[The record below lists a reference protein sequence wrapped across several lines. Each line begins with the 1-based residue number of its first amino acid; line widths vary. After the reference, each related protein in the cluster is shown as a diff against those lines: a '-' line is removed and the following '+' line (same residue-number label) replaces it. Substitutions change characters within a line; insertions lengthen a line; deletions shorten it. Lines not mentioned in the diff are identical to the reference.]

1 MISIKYKEMYDVFIN
16 HYKNKHVNPWHEIS
30 ESELDKLYNNTIS
43 NQDINDDYSFNYLMN
58 VILKRLSGEVD
69 AHSKYDDV
77 KMIPMN
83 FRIFGEDVIINYPD
97 NLKGYELISI
107 NGYDKKDVLNQL
119 DDVIT
124 YGTEGK
130 RIYELEKTLF
140 NKKKMFG
147 IPMFRSADS
156 LVMSFKKTDGRIIT
170 REFKKDEEYSE
181 EEMFDWDIFAY
192 GNVGTYGV
200 KDKKLIINYSSVQNK
215 FKSNI
220 ENMMVE
226 ISKLDLSEIDT
237 IIVDIRGNTGGNSGL
252 NKPLIDFIIKTKKRI
267 ICLTDYRV
275 FSSGKSL
282 LVDLIKLGAI
292 TIGTGISTPLNC
304 YGNSDWI
311 EYNGYRFSS
320 SSCFFAPNYEWSA
333 SSKEEY
339 KSEVRD
345 EFITPVIFM
354 PDVYIEQSKE
364 DYLNGIDNVLE
375 YALSMENEKS
385 L

>member
-30 ESELDKLYNNTIS
+30 ESELDKLYNNIVS
-43 NQDINDDYSFNYLMN
+43 NQDIDDDYSFNYLMN
-58 VILKRLSGEVD
+58 VILKRLSGGVD
-69 AHSKYDDV
+69 AHSKFDDV

-83 FRIFGEDVIINYPD
+83 FRIFGEDVIINYPN

-107 NGYDKKDVLNQL
+107 NGYDIKDVLDQL

-124 YGTEGK
+124 YGTEEK
-130 RIYELEKTLF
+130 RIYELEKALF

-147 IPMFRSADS
+147 IPMFSGTDS
-156 LVMSFKKTDGRIIT
+156 LVMSFKKTDGSIIT

-220 ENMMVE
+220 ENMMSE

-311 EYNGYRFSS
+311 EYNDYRFSS

-339 KSEVRD
+339 ESEVRD

>member
-30 ESELDKLYNNTIS
+30 ESELDKLYNNIVS

-69 AHSKYDDV
+69 AHSKFDDV

-107 NGYDKKDVLNQL
+107 NGFDIKDVLNQL

-124 YGTEGK
+124 YGTEEK
-130 RIYELEKTLF
+130 RIYELEKALF

-147 IPMFRSADS
+147 IPMFRGADS
-156 LVMSFKKTDGRIIT
+156 LVMSFKKADGSIIT

-192 GNVGTYGV
+192 GNVGTYSV

-220 ENMMVE
+220 ENMMSE

-252 NKPLIDFIIKTKKRI
+252 NKPLIDFITGSKKRI

-320 SSCFFAPNYEWSA
+320 SSCFFAPNYGWSA

>member
-1 MISIKYKEMYDVFIN
+1 MIYIKYKEMYDVFIN

-30 ESELDKLYNNTIS
+30 ESELDKLYNNIVS

-58 VILKRLSGEVD
+58 VILKRLCGEVD

-292 TIGTGISTPLNC
+292 TIGAGISTPLNC

-364 DYLNGIDNVLE
+364 DYLNGIDNVLD

>member
-30 ESELDKLYNNTIS
+30 ESELNKLYNNIVS
-43 NQDINDDYSFNYLMN
+43 NQDIDDDYSFNYLMN

-107 NGYDKKDVLNQL
+107 NGFDIKEVLNQL

-130 RIYELEKTLF
+130 RIYELEKALF

-156 LVMSFKKTDGRIIT
+156 LVMSFKKTDGSIIT

-320 SSCFFAPNYEWSA
+320 SSCSFAPNYEWSA

>member
-30 ESELDKLYNNTIS
+30 ESELDKIYNNIVS

-58 VILKRLSGEVD
+58 VILKRLSGELD

-107 NGYDKKDVLNQL
+107 NGFDIKDVLNQL

-130 RIYELEKTLF
+130 RIYELEKALF

-156 LVMSFKKTDGRIIT
+156 LVMSFKKTDGSIIT

-192 GNVGTYGV
+192 GNVATYSV

-220 ENMMVE
+220 ENMMME

-267 ICLTDYRV
+267 LCFTDYRV
-275 FSSGKSL
+275 FSSGKFL
-282 LVDLIKLGAI
+282 LVDLIRLGAI

-364 DYLNGIDNVLE
+364 DYLNEIDNVLE
-375 YALSMENEKS
+375 YALSMEDKKI

>member
-1 MISIKYKEMYDVFIN
+1 M
-16 HYKNKHVNPWHEIS
+16 
-30 ESELDKLYNNTIS
+30 
-43 NQDINDDYSFNYLMN
+43 
-58 VILKRLSGEVD
+58 
-69 AHSKYDDV
+69 
-77 KMIPMN
+77 
-83 FRIFGEDVIINYPD
+83 
-97 NLKGYELISI
+97 
-107 NGYDKKDVLNQL
+107 
-119 DDVIT
+119 
-124 YGTEGK
+124 
-130 RIYELEKTLF
+130 
-140 NKKKMFG
+140 
-147 IPMFRSADS
+147 
-156 LVMSFKKTDGRIIT
+156 
-170 REFKKDEEYSE
+170 
-181 EEMFDWDIFAY
+181 
-192 GNVGTYGV
+192 
-200 KDKKLIINYSSVQNK
+200 
-215 FKSNI
+215 
-220 ENMMVE
+220 E

-339 KSEVRD
+339 ESEVRD

-364 DYLNGIDNVLE
+364 DYLNGIDSVLE
-375 YALSMENEKS
+375 YVMSMENEKI

>member
-30 ESELDKLYNNTIS
+30 ESELDKLYNNIVS

-77 KMIPMN
+77 KMITMN

-107 NGYDKKDVLNQL
+107 NGYDIKDVLDQL

-124 YGTEGK
+124 YGTEEK
-130 RIYELEKTLF
+130 RIYELEKALF

-147 IPMFRSADS
+147 IPMFRGADS

-220 ENMMVE
+220 ENMMSE

-252 NKPLIDFIIKTKKRI
+252 NKPLIDFIIKSKKGI

>member
-30 ESELDKLYNNTIS
+30 ESELDKLYNNIVS

-83 FRIFGEDVIINYPD
+83 FRIFGKDVIINYPD
-97 NLKGYELISI
+97 NLKVYELISI
-107 NGYDKKDVLNQL
+107 NGYDIKDVLDQL

-130 RIYELEKTLF
+130 RIYELEKALF
-140 NKKKMFG
+140 NKKKMLG
-147 IPMFRSADS
+147 IPMFSGTDS
-156 LVMSFKKTDGRIIT
+156 LVMSFKKTDGSIIT

-252 NKPLIDFIIKTKKRI
+252 NKPLIDFITKSKKRI

>member
-30 ESELDKLYNNTIS
+30 ESELDKLYNNIVS

-77 KMIPMN
+77 KMITMN

-107 NGYDKKDVLNQL
+107 NGYDIKDVLDQL

-130 RIYELEKTLF
+130 RIYELEKALF

-147 IPMFRSADS
+147 IPMFRGADS
-156 LVMSFKKTDGRIIT
+156 LVMSFKKTDGSIIT

>member
-1 MISIKYKEMYDVFIN
+1 MISIKYKKMYDVFIN

-30 ESELDKLYNNTIS
+30 ESELDKLYNNIVS

-107 NGYDKKDVLNQL
+107 NGYDIKDVLDQL

-124 YGTEGK
+124 YGTGGK
-130 RIYELEKTLF
+130 RIYELEKALF

-147 IPMFRSADS
+147 IPMFRGADS
-156 LVMSFKKTDGRIIT
+156 LVMSFKKVDGSIIT

-220 ENMMVE
+220 ENMMSE

-345 EFITPVIFM
+345 EFITPVIFI

-364 DYLNGIDNVLE
+364 DCLNGIDNVLE

>member
-30 ESELDKLYNNTIS
+30 ESELDKLYNNIVS
-43 NQDINDDYSFNYLMN
+43 NQDIDNDYSFNYLMN

-107 NGYDKKDVLNQL
+107 NGFDIKDVLDQL

-130 RIYELEKTLF
+130 RIYELEKALF
-140 NKKKMFG
+140 NKNKMFG
-147 IPMFRSADS
+147 IPMFRGADS
-156 LVMSFKKTDGRIIT
+156 LVMSFKKADGSIIT

-192 GNVGTYGV
+192 GNVATYSV

-220 ENMMVE
+220 ENMMNE
-226 ISKLDLSEIDT
+226 INKLDLSEIDT

>member
-30 ESELDKLYNNTIS
+30 ESELDKLYNNIVS

-83 FRIFGEDVIINYPD
+83 FRIFGKDVIINYPD
-97 NLKGYELISI
+97 NLKVYELISI
-107 NGYDKKDVLNQL
+107 NGYDIKDVLDQL

-130 RIYELEKTLF
+130 RIYELEKALF
-140 NKKKMFG
+140 NKKKMLG
-147 IPMFRSADS
+147 IPMFSGTDS
-156 LVMSFKKTDGRIIT
+156 LVMSFKKTDGSIIT

-252 NKPLIDFIIKTKKRI
+252 NKPLIDFITRSKKRI

-345 EFITPVIFM
+345 EFITPVIFI

>member
-30 ESELDKLYNNTIS
+30 ESELDKLYNNIVS

-58 VILKRLSGEVD
+58 VILKRLCGEVD

>member
-30 ESELDKLYNNTIS
+30 ESELDKLYNNIVS

-107 NGYDKKDVLNQL
+107 NGYDIKDVLDQL

-130 RIYELEKTLF
+130 RIYELEKALF

-147 IPMFRSADS
+147 IPMFRGTDS
-156 LVMSFKKTDGRIIT
+156 LVMSFKKVDGSIIT

-252 NKPLIDFIIKTKKRI
+252 NKPLIDFIIKSKKGI

>member
-30 ESELDKLYNNTIS
+30 ESELDKLYNNIVS

-58 VILKRLSGEVD
+58 VILKRLSGEMD

-107 NGYDKKDVLNQL
+107 NGFDIKDVLNQL

-130 RIYELEKTLF
+130 RIYELEKALF

-147 IPMFRSADS
+147 IPMFRGADS
-156 LVMSFKKTDGRIIT
+156 LVMSFKKADGSIIT

-192 GNVGTYGV
+192 GNVGTYSV
-200 KDKKLIINYSSVQNK
+200 KDKKLIINYSSIQNK

-220 ENMMVE
+220 VNMMME

-252 NKPLIDFIIKTKKRI
+252 NKPLIDFIIKTKK
-267 ICLTDYRV
+267 
-275 FSSGKSL
+275 
-282 LVDLIKLGAI
+282 
-292 TIGTGISTPLNC
+292 
-304 YGNSDWI
+304 
-311 EYNGYRFSS
+311 EYY
-320 SSCFFAPNYEWSA
+320 
-333 SSKEEY
+333 
-339 KSEVRD
+339 V
-345 EFITPVIFM
+345 
-354 PDVYIEQSKE
+354 
-364 DYLNGIDNVLE
+364 
-375 YALSMENEKS
+375 
-385 L
+385 

>member
-30 ESELDKLYNNTIS
+30 ESELDKLYNNIVS

-58 VILKRLSGEVD
+58 VILKRLCGEVD

-107 NGYDKKDVLNQL
+107 NGYDIKDVLDQL

-124 YGTEGK
+124 YGTEEK
-130 RIYELEKTLF
+130 RIYELEKALF

-147 IPMFRSADS
+147 IPMFRGADS

-181 EEMFDWDIFAY
+181 EEMFNWDIFAY
-192 GNVGTYGV
+192 GNVGTYSV

-220 ENMMVE
+220 ENMMNE
-226 ISKLDLSEIDT
+226 INKLDLSEIDT

-252 NKPLIDFIIKTKKRI
+252 NKPLIDFITKSKKGI

-345 EFITPVIFM
+345 EFIAPVIFM

-375 YALSMENEKS
+375 YALSMENEKG

>member
-1 MISIKYKEMYDVFIN
+1 MISIKYKKIYDVFIN

-30 ESELDKLYNNTIS
+30 ESELDKLYNSIIS
-43 NQDINDDYSFNYLMN
+43 NQDIDDDYSFNYLMN

-107 NGYDKKDVLNQL
+107 NGFDIKDVLNQL

-130 RIYELEKTLF
+130 RIYELEKALF

-156 LVMSFKKTDGRIIT
+156 LVMSFKKADGSIIT

-192 GNVGTYGV
+192 GNVGTYSV
-200 KDKKLIINYSSVQNK
+200 KDKKLIINYSSIQNK

-220 ENMMVE
+220 ENMMME

-267 ICLTDYRV
+267 LCLTDYRV
-275 FSSGKSL
+275 FSSGKFL
-282 LVDLIKLGAI
+282 LVDLIRLGAI

-364 DYLNGIDNVLE
+364 DYLNGIDSVLE
-375 YALSMENEKS
+375 YVMSMEDKKI

>member
-1 MISIKYKEMYDVFIN
+1 MISIKYKKIYDVFIN

-30 ESELDKLYNNTIS
+30 ESELDKLYNNIVS

-107 NGYDKKDVLNQL
+107 NGFDIKDVLNQL

-130 RIYELEKTLF
+130 RIYELEKALF

-156 LVMSFKKTDGRIIT
+156 LVMSFKKADGSIIT

-192 GNVGTYGV
+192 GNVGTYSV

-220 ENMMVE
+220 ENMMME

-252 NKPLIDFIIKTKKRI
+252 NKPLIDFITRSKKRI

-364 DYLNGIDNVLE
+364 DYLNEIDDVLE
-375 YALSMENEKS
+375 YAFSMENKKS

>member
-30 ESELDKLYNNTIS
+30 ESELDKLYNNIVS

-107 NGYDKKDVLNQL
+107 NGLDIKDVLNQL

-130 RIYELEKTLF
+130 RIYELEKALF

-147 IPMFRSADS
+147 IPMFRGADS

-181 EEMFDWDIFAY
+181 EEMFNWDIFAY

-220 ENMMVE
+220 ENMMSE

-252 NKPLIDFIIKTKKRI
+252 NKPLIDFIIKSKKGI

-311 EYNGYRFSS
+311 KYNGYRFSS

>member
-30 ESELDKLYNNTIS
+30 ESELDKLYNNIVS

-58 VILKRLSGEVD
+58 VILKRLCGEVD

-107 NGYDKKDVLNQL
+107 NGYDIKDVLDQL

-130 RIYELEKTLF
+130 RIYELEKALF

-147 IPMFRSADS
+147 IPMFSGTDS
-156 LVMSFKKTDGRIIT
+156 LVMSFKKTDGSIIT

-181 EEMFDWDIFAY
+181 EEMFDWDMFAY
-192 GNVGTYGV
+192 GNVGTYSV

-252 NKPLIDFIIKTKKRI
+252 NKPLIDFIIKSKKGI

>member
-30 ESELDKLYNNTIS
+30 ESELDKLYNNIVS

-58 VILKRLSGEVD
+58 VILKRLSGEMD
-69 AHSKYDDV
+69 AHSKFDDV

-97 NLKGYELISI
+97 NLKGYELISV
-107 NGYDKKDVLNQL
+107 NGFDIKDVLNQL

-130 RIYELEKTLF
+130 RIYELEKALF
-140 NKKKMFG
+140 NKKKMLG

-156 LVMSFKKTDGRIIT
+156 LVMSFKKTDGKIIT

-192 GNVGTYGV
+192 GNVGTYSA

-220 ENMMVE
+220 ENMMSE

-252 NKPLIDFIIKTKKRI
+252 NKPLIDFITGSKKRI
-267 ICLTDYRV
+267 ICLTDYMV
-275 FSSGKSL
+275 FSSGKFL

>member
-30 ESELDKLYNNTIS
+30 ESELDKLYNSIIS
-43 NQDINDDYSFNYLMN
+43 NQDIDDDYSFNYLMN

-69 AHSKYDDV
+69 AHSKFDDV

-107 NGYDKKDVLNQL
+107 NGFDIKDVLDQL

-130 RIYELEKTLF
+130 RIYELEKALF

-147 IPMFRSADS
+147 ISMFRGTDS

-192 GNVGTYGV
+192 GNVGTYSV

-220 ENMMVE
+220 ENMMNE
-226 ISKLDLSEIDT
+226 INKLDLSEIDT

-252 NKPLIDFIIKTKKRI
+252 NKPLIDFITKSKKRI

>member
-30 ESELDKLYNNTIS
+30 ESELDKLYNNIVS

-58 VILKRLSGEVD
+58 VILKRLCGEVD
-69 AHSKYDDV
+69 AHSKYEDV

-107 NGYDKKDVLNQL
+107 NGYDIKDVLDQL

-124 YGTEGK
+124 YGTEEK
-130 RIYELEKTLF
+130 RIYELEKALF

-147 IPMFRSADS
+147 IPMFRGADS

-220 ENMMVE
+220 ENMMSE

>member
-30 ESELDKLYNNTIS
+30 ESELDKLYNNIVS

-58 VILKRLSGEVD
+58 VILKRLCGEVD

-107 NGYDKKDVLNQL
+107 NGYDIKDVLDQL

-130 RIYELEKTLF
+130 RIYELEKALF
-140 NKKKMFG
+140 NNKKMFG
-147 IPMFRSADS
+147 IPMFRGADS
-156 LVMSFKKTDGRIIT
+156 LVMSFKKTDGSIIT

-220 ENMMVE
+220 ENMMSE

>member
-30 ESELDKLYNNTIS
+30 ESELDKLYNNIVS

-107 NGYDKKDVLNQL
+107 NGYDIKDVLDQL

-124 YGTEGK
+124 YGTEEK
-130 RIYELEKTLF
+130 RIYELEKALF

-147 IPMFRSADS
+147 IPMFRGAAS

-220 ENMMVE
+220 ENMMSE

-252 NKPLIDFIIKTKKRI
+252 NKPLIDFIIKSKKGI

>member
-30 ESELDKLYNNTIS
+30 ESELDKLYNNIVS

-69 AHSKYDDV
+69 AHSKFDDV

-83 FRIFGEDVIINYPD
+83 FRIFGEDVIINYPN

-107 NGYDKKDVLNQL
+107 NGYDIKDVLDQL

-130 RIYELEKTLF
+130 RIYELEKALF

-147 IPMFRSADS
+147 IPMFSGTDS
-156 LVMSFKKTDGRIIT
+156 LVMSFKKTDGSIIT

-220 ENMMVE
+220 ENMMSE

-311 EYNGYRFSS
+311 EYNDYRFSS

-339 KSEVRD
+339 ESEVRD
-345 EFITPVIFM
+345 EFITPVIFI

>member
-30 ESELDKLYNNTIS
+30 ESELDKLYNNIVS

-58 VILKRLSGEVD
+58 VILKRLCGEVD

-107 NGYDKKDVLNQL
+107 NGYDIKDVLDQL

-130 RIYELEKTLF
+130 RIYELEKALF

-147 IPMFRSADS
+147 IPMFRGTDS
-156 LVMSFKKTDGRIIT
+156 LVMSFKKVDGNIIT

-237 IIVDIRGNTGGNSGL
+237 IIVDIRGNTGGNFGL

-292 TIGTGISTPLNC
+292 TIGAGISTPLNC

-364 DYLNGIDNVLE
+364 DYLNGIDNVLD

>member
-1 MISIKYKEMYDVFIN
+1 MISIKYKKMYDVFIN

-30 ESELDKLYNNTIS
+30 ESELDKLYNNIVS

-107 NGYDKKDVLNQL
+107 NGLDIKDVLNQL

-130 RIYELEKTLF
+130 RIYELEKALF

-147 IPMFRSADS
+147 IPMFRGADS

-181 EEMFDWDIFAY
+181 EEMFNWDIFAY

-220 ENMMVE
+220 ENMMSE

-345 EFITPVIFM
+345 EFITPVIFI

-364 DYLNGIDNVLE
+364 DCLNGIDNVLE